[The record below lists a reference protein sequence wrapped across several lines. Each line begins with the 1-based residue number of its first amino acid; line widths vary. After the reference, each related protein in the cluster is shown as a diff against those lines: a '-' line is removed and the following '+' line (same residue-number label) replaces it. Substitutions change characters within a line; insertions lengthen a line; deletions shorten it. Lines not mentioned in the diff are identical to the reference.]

1 MSSPTLF
8 PPPQVFALPLS
19 RGGDLHVDFVYKP
32 MVLDPAGDPVLVGG
46 QPSYQVADY
55 PAGAV
60 VTLTID
66 TDPRII
72 AVAAITGPHAIVHID
87 YLAAD
92 QIPARVLWRCVLTTT
107 DGLDTVIANGTTTR
121 HDGKPA

>member
-55 PAGAV
+55 PAATAMMRGSV
-60 VTLTID
+60 SMVRVTT
-66 TDPRII
+66 
-72 AVAAITGPHAIVHID
+72 A
-87 YLAAD
+87 
-92 QIPARVLWRCVLTTT
+92 PA
-107 DGLDTVIANGTTTR
+107 G
-121 HDGKPA
+121 